1 MKWKHDSCF
10 IFFSFTFENAYFYV
24 DNVYFP
30 VEDMMTTFDFQELKK
45 WPIFIMIQSILVLHY
60 RYCKYYKDLY
70 RNRTVFPN
78 KGNIYCRHL
87 WASHRRNTFS
97 CENSLMENLHK
108 CHDWLYACFPKA
120 WNGFLFLFIR
130 SLYIVFNL
138 YSNARQCVFIPD
150 KESY

>member
-10 IFFSFTFENAYFYV
+10 MFFSFTFENAYFYV

-60 RYCKYYKDLY
+60 RYRPYSKYYKDLY

-87 WASHRRNTFS
+87 WASHRRNSFFWGLGVRKIALWKTCISAMTDFVLSESVKWLPFFIYTFS
-97 CENSLMENLHK
+97 
-108 CHDWLYACFPKA
+108 
-120 WNGFLFLFIR
+120 
-130 SLYIVFNL
+130 L
-138 YSNARQCVFIPD
+138 YSI
-150 KESY
+150 